1 MKKQVKAKKMSNKIF
16 SVFFLSTIVILI
28 SVYLYQSFQIDLIM
42 KDLHSLQLT
51 KERLMSETET
61 LQGKVDRLSNIDR
74 VSKIAQDKFNLE
86 FSEDKPQVIKIEDG
100 GNLAAIKKK
109 FDKEEDKIHNIKS
122 AGIQ

>member
-1 MKKQVKAKKMSNKIF
+1 MKKQTKEKKGSSTIL
-16 SVFFLSTIVILI
+16 SVFFLSVVVLLV

-42 KDLHSLQLT
+42 KDLHSLQQN

-74 VSKIAQDKFNLE
+74 VSKIAREKFNLE
-86 FSEDKPQVIKIEDG
+86 FSEDAPRVIKIEDG
-100 GNLAAIKKK
+100 GNLDAIKKK
-109 FDKEEDKIHNIKS
+109 FNNEEDKIRNIKS